1 MLGEGDCVLGA
12 IPKTGPLRYFAVLEP
27 AGVSAEMDLTMAVR
41 YFAVLEPAGVSAEM
55 DLLKTGVLA
64 SLYRLEGAL
73 DAAGDC

>member
-27 AGVSAEMDLTMAVR
+27 AGVSAEMDL
-41 YFAVLEPAGVSAEM
+41 
-55 DLLKTGVLA
+55 LKTGVLA

-73 DAAGDC
+73 DANGDC